1 MKRVVFLRHGES
13 VFNKQNRFTGWQDVA
28 LTEKG
33 LREAQQAGN
42 DLSDKG
48 YEFDIVF
55 TSRLQRSIQT
65 FKNMA

>member
-13 VFNKQNRFTGWQDVA
+13 VFNKQARFTGWQDVA

-48 YEFDIVF
+48 YKFDVVF
-55 TSRLQRSIQT
+55 TSRL
-65 FKNMA
+65 